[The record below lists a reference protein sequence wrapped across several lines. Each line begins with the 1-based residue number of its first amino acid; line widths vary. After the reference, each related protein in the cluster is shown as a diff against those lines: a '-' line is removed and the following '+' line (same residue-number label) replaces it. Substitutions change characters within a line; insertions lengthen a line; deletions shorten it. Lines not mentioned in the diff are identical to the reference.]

1 MTIRRQYSLPNC
13 TLILEGLS
21 DGTGGN
27 PLDARPLITIL
38 VNAECHFIGQE
49 QRLSGGRDFFES
61 LVRSVNRY
69 AQEFL
74 SQVHHPRLHEDKPE
88 LVQLEKVKEKNLHRL
103 TVLPTAEAVPV
114 GAGGGRFH
122 DSISHAQ
129 KPQGA
134 VQMFLT
140 TVQLFD
146 LVEGIDQ
153 FLADRQTLPDLSV
166 TLQPLPRRYR
176 KADEPIAKR
185 AAPAA
190 LGVTGLAVA
199 AIAFFLVPV
208 PQVREPK
215 PAESQ
220 ANTTNTASPSP
231 NGQPQAASPTPNS
244 TATPPSA
251 EDLEKVLTSTP
262 EIIDPTELR
271 FLQRKLYSKLDD
283 AWKSREQVSENLEYR
298 VGVGKDGGI
307 VGYKPVNDAAGGD
320 ASKQTP
326 LPELLYIPATGSIA
340 TSEPLAQYRVVF
352 NKRGIL
358 QISPWRGY
366 AGKPSLG
373 PEITDAG
380 VIRTLND
387 QLYDQLRKEWN
398 TTPIYRK
405 DLIYRVGVTEEGV
418 LADYEATNQ
427 PASDYVQETPIERL
441 LKPDAAS
448 GGQQNNEVLPQKPL
462 AQFRV
467 VFKTNGVLEVSPLQ
481 GYR

>member
-1 MTIRRQYSLPNC
+1 M
-13 TLILEGLS
+13 
-21 DGTGGN
+21 
-27 PLDARPLITIL
+27 TIL

-103 TVLPTAEAVPV
+103 TVLPTVDAVPV
-114 GAGGGRFH
+114 GAGGGMFH
-122 DSISHAQ
+122 DSIPHAQ
-129 KPQGA
+129 KPQGV
-134 VQMFLT
+134 VQMYLT

-208 PQVREPK
+208 PQVRQPK

-220 ANTTNTASPSP
+220 ANTSKTASPSP
-231 NGQPQAASPTPNS
+231 NGQPPAASPTPNP
-244 TATPPSA
+244 TATPPSTA
-251 EDLEKVLTSTP
+251 DLEKVLTSAA
-262 EIIDPTELR
+262 EITDPTELR
-271 FLQRKLYSKLDD
+271 FGQRKLYSKLDD
-283 AWKSREQVSENLEYR
+283 AWKNREQVSENLEYR
-298 VGVGKDGGI
+298 VGVGKDGSI

-320 ASKQTP
+320 ASKKTP

-340 TSEPLAQYRVVF
+340 TSEPIAQYRVVF
-352 NKRGIL
+352 NNRGIL

-380 VIRTLND
+380 VISKLND
-387 QLYDQLRKEWN
+387 QLYDQLRKEWT

-405 DLIYRVGVTEEGV
+405 DLIYRVAVTEEGV
-418 LADYEATNQ
+418 IADYEATNQ

-448 GGQQNNEVLPQKPL
+448 GGQPNSGVLPQKPL

>member
-103 TVLPTAEAVPV
+103 TVLPTDEAVPV

-122 DSISHAQ
+122 DSIPHAQ

-166 TLQPLPRRYR
+166 TLQPLPKRYR

-251 EDLEKVLTSTP
+251 ADLEKVLTSTP

-320 ASKQTP
+320 ASKKTP

>member
-1 MTIRRQYSLPNC
+1 
-13 TLILEGLS
+13 
-21 DGTGGN
+21 
-27 PLDARPLITIL
+27 
-38 VNAECHFIGQE
+38 
-49 QRLSGGRDFFES
+49 LSGGRDFFES
-61 LVRSVNRY
+61 LVQSVNRLCSGILESG
-69 AQEFL
+69 A
-74 SQVHHPRLHEDKPE
+74 SPKIHGDKPE
-88 LVQLEKVKEKNLHRL
+88 LVQLQKSRIKTTSVDGYQQL
-103 TVLPTAEAVPV
+103 AVQLAQV
-114 GAGGGRFH
+114 GSFMTR
-122 DSISHAQ
+122 SHAQ

-220 ANTTNTASPSP
+220 ANTTNTASPNP

-307 VGYKPVNDAAGGD
+307 VGYKPVNDC
-320 ASKQTP
+320 
-326 LPELLYIPATGSIA
+326 
-340 TSEPLAQYRVVF
+340 
-352 NKRGIL
+352 
-358 QISPWRGY
+358 
-366 AGKPSLG
+366 
-373 PEITDAG
+373 
-380 VIRTLND
+380 
-387 QLYDQLRKEWN
+387 
-398 TTPIYRK
+398 
-405 DLIYRVGVTEEGV
+405 
-418 LADYEATNQ
+418 
-427 PASDYVQETPIERL
+427 
-441 LKPDAAS
+441 S
-448 GGQQNNEVLPQKPL
+448 GRRCIKANS
-462 AQFRV
+462 F
-467 VFKTNGVLEVSPLQ
+467 T
-481 GYR
+481 